1 MVKGWL
7 SLLAFAGGL
16 YFGREVKARDIVVP
30 PNVIFVPPRIELQPD
45 REPLRLDEIVRH
57 VTREAMRLE
66 LSEDEIKRLSKELE
80 RRIKEIDPNLER
92 LMKMYRRQY
101 YLDKLERIAAAFCE
115 GSIDRVTYI
124 LLTRRY
130 IDKIVALEM

>member
-92 LMKMYRRQY
+92 LMKMYKRQY